1 MRRLAHVIAVVEML
15 FSHRQTTID
24 MRQMFTNQ
32 IRSEERDM
40 TKTELLEESILKIT
54 KQAGLEMSGRFH
66 LTSVSQDSMGLFIMD
81 VMGPERKRL
90 CEEVQR
96 VVTGFP
102 SDTES
107 SFFALLPEVV
117 DEIIFAAQSDPTD
130 FLQSRN
136 GETFSATPD

>member
-1 MRRLAHVIAVVEML
+1 V
-15 FSHRQTTID
+15 
-24 MRQMFTNQ
+24 
-32 IRSEERDM
+32 
-40 TKTELLEESILKIT
+40 TKTELLEESIIRIA

-66 LTSVSQDSMGLFIMD
+66 LTSVSQDARGLFIMD

-107 SFFALLPEVV
+107 SFIALLPEVV
-117 DEIIFAAQSDPTD
+117 DEIIFAAQYTPAD
-130 FLQSRN
+130 FLQTRN
-136 GETFSATPD
+136 GVTSSATPD

>member
-1 MRRLAHVIAVVEML
+1 
-15 FSHRQTTID
+15 
-24 MRQMFTNQ
+24 
-32 IRSEERDM
+32 M
-40 TKTELLEESILKIT
+40 TKTELLEESIIRLT

-66 LTSVSQDSMGLFIMD
+66 LTSVSQDSKGLFITD
-81 VMGPERKRL
+81 VMGPERKRF

-102 SDTES
+102 SDTQS

-117 DEIIFAAQSDPTD
+117 DEIIIAAQSNASD
-130 FLQSRN
+130 FLQTRN